1 MQESYL
7 PADVMSRA
15 DWFVK
20 DRFGMFIHWGLY
32 AIQASGEWCL
42 QTDSI
47 PYDEY
52 RTFQQ
57 RFNPTQFNA
66 EEWAGIAKDAGMK
79 YMVFT
84 TKHHDGFCMFDSPYT
99 DWKITNTP
107 FKRDVTQELVTA
119 CRKNNLRVGL
129 YHSLID
135 WMHPDYALDSIH
147 PKRNDPATQAEKRDQ
162 QRYATYLQ
170 QSLRYLFTNYG
181 QIDILWLDFTPGGKG
196 SGDWRAAELEAMMK
210 ELQPGILH
218 DDRLGDKEKFPGDFT
233 TPEQVLPAKPIYIDG
248 KRRVWEACV
257 TMNGSWG
264 YRADDVNFKPTRSLI
279 HMLAHCV
286 SNDGNLLV
294 NVGPDA
300 YGRIPAASVK
310 CLAEIGDWLR
320 ANGDSI
326 YGAGIAPGLTP
337 PPGCIYTR
345 KGNRL
350 FLHVLDWPY
359 LPLRLPGLRKSFR
372 FATLLHDGSRLKVSD
387 WQCTEDDVTISL
399 PFNEP
404 DPLDTVIEIELGE

>member
-1 MQESYL
+1 MTDTYL

-15 DWFVK
+15 DWYVN

-42 QTDSI
+42 TRDAI

-52 RTFQQ
+52 RAFQQ
-57 RFNPTQFNA
+57 RFNPTEFDA
-66 EEWAGIAKDAGMK
+66 EQWAGIAKDAGMK

-107 FKRDVTQELVTA
+107 FKRDVTRELVTA
-119 CRKNNLRVGL
+119 CNKNDLRVGL

-135 WMHPDYALDSIH
+135 WMHPDYTLDEIH
-147 PKRNDPATQAEKRDQ
+147 PLRNDEKVKAEPRDQ

-170 QSLRYLFTNYG
+170 QSLRYLFTRYG
-181 QIDILWLDFTPGGKG
+181 QIDILWLDFTPQGKG
-196 SGDWRAAELEAMMK
+196 PDDWRAGELDAMIR
-210 ELQPGILH
+210 ELQPNVLY

-233 TPEQVLPAKPIYIDG
+233 TPEQVLPATPVYVDG

-257 TMNGSWG
+257 TMNSAWG
-264 YRADDVNFKPTRSLI
+264 YRADDANFKPTRTLI
-279 HMLAHCV
+279 HMLARCV
-286 SNDGNLLV
+286 SNDGNLLL

-300 YGRIPAASVK
+300 HGRIPAESVK
-310 CLAEIGDWLR
+310 RLAEIGEWMR
-320 ANGDSI
+320 QNGESI
-326 YGAGIAPGLTP
+326 YGAGMAPGLVP
-337 PPGCIYTR
+337 PPGCVYTQ

-359 LPLRLPGLRKSFR
+359 LNLRLPGLRKSFR
-372 FATLLHDGSRLKVSD
+372 FASFLRDGARLKVSG
-387 WQCTEDDVTISL
+387 WQNTDEDIAISL
-399 PFNEP
+399 PYHEP
-404 DPLDTVIEIELGE
+404 DPLDTVIEIELG